1 MILPW
6 RNHPDVRRFMFTQHE
21 ISAEEH
27 TVFFAH
33 ALHDPTRSYY
43 LGMEDECSVGVVTF
57 RDIDMD
63 HKTAFWGFYTGPGSP
78 AGAGRRMLTL
88 ALDQAFVHL
97 GFAKLSGEAFAYNEA
112 SIRLHLKLG
121 FAVEGIMRDHRE
133 HGCRRI
139 DVVRMSML
147 ASHWTPE
154 HKNWLN
160 RAGELRPRSEDGAAP
175 IVYRT
180 DARGGLV
187 PLVVNHL
194 VVRIGHVVSLHLDA
208 TQTGRHVGAV
218 ELALQCV
225 AHANDV
231 ATYDVHVR
239 DADSGAA
246 VASGSANVVVAK
258 GAP

>member
-1 MILPW
+1 
-6 RNHPDVRRFMFTQHE
+6 
-21 ISAEEH
+21 
-27 TVFFAH
+27 
-33 ALHDPTRSYY
+33 
-43 LGMEDECSVGVVTF
+43 
-57 RDIDMD
+57 
-63 HKTAFWGFYTGPGSP
+63 
-78 AGAGRRMLTL
+78 MLTL

-112 SIRLHLKLG
+112 SIRLHPRLC
-121 FAVEGIMRDHRE
+121 FAVEGIMHDHRE
-133 HGCRRI
+133 YGCRRI

-154 HKNWLN
+154 HKKWLR
-160 RAGELRPRSEDGAAP
+160 RAGDLRPRSEDGAAP

-180 DARGGLV
+180 DASGGLV

-194 VVRIGHVVSLHLDA
+194 AARIGHVASLHLDA
-208 TQTGRHVGAV
+208 TQAGTHVGAV

-231 ATYDVHVR
+231 ATYDVDVR
-239 DADSGAA
+239 DAGSGSA
-246 VASGSANVVVAK
+246 VASDYANVVIAK